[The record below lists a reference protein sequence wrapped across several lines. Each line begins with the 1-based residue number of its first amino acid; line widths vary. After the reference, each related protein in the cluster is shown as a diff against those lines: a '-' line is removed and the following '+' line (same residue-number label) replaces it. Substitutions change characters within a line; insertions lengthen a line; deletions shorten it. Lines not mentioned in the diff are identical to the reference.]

1 LEALEARRT
10 LARSFLESP
19 LNDSFPGQLLD
30 HFGAGVVHSV
40 SVNATIASP
49 DLGVTP
55 DVDYYRFAAAV
66 DGEIVVRLT
75 NQGGDPE
82 SDGAAD
88 IGLRLS
94 QLTLLGVPAGPPI
107 NVATA
112 NGVGTVTIPTTAG
125 TQFFF
130 SVSSLS
136 SGSDANY
143 QLDVQTRDR
152 EDDGGTNNDRL
163 SAATNLGPYPGGAGL
178 TLSGYT
184 ITSPDRDFF
193 QVTIPASPGVQTFIA
208 TATMPVGSGISSGI
222 NGPTNLG
229 LRVRNAAGAI
239 IATSNT
245 TATNVD
251 TVRFEVPASG
261 ASLTYFLEVYSGSLG
276 QVNRY
281 DLTLVTEARE
291 GTISGFAYDDINGDG
306 LRQESEPGRAGV
318 VIELD
323 QGNDGSV
330 ETTITTD
337 ANGFYSFPGQPFG
350 VYSLK
355 QIQPADRRRT
365 WPEAAEN
372 FAYVATLDRDTTLV
386 DHLDFGSQQLGKI
399 TVVKDAVPNDAQDFA
414 FTSSGLGPF
423 SLDDDG
429 SESTSG
435 GGLPSFQLFDL
446 LIPGTYY
453 VTETDIGG
461 WDLTD
466 LVINDPDN
474 GSSFDVTTRVATI
487 DLDVGEE
494 ITVTYTN
501 TKRGSI
507 TVVKN
512 AVPDAPDNFIFTSDI
527 PSNSSF
533 QLDDDADE
541 ALLNSQI
548 FGNLVPG
555 TYTITEGELGGW
567 KLTDLVFVE
576 DKMANSTR
584 DFANGVATIIVDPGE
599 SVTVTFENTKLG
611 SILVTKVSSPDDPQ
625 DFSFTTSGADLS
637 DFSLDDDG
645 GVDSTL
651 LDTKLFSG
659 LLPGSYAI
667 TEIAVAGWDLSS
679 IVIVDPTS
687 NSAIDLPAG
696 SATLNLAAG
705 ENITVTY
712 TNTKRGSITVVKDA
726 IPDNGADFGY
736 TSNIPGNLNFSLDDD
751 GGTDGTLPNSRTFSS
766 LVPTTYTITEAALG
780 GWSLTGLV
788 ITEDKVANST
798 VNLGSGVAT
807 IMLDP
812 GETVTVAYTNTKLAS
827 ITVVKD
833 ALPND
838 SADFTFASSVAGHT
852 SFTLDDDSDPAL
864 SNTRVIGGLLPG
876 SYSITEAAL
885 GGWDLTGL
893 VIVDPDSGSSIDLAA
908 GLATIDVDAG
918 EDITVT
924 YTNRKR
930 GTITVVKDS
939 VPDAPDNF
947 SFTSDIPSNTSFL
960 LDDDS
965 DPALPNSRTFG
976 NLVPGTY
983 TITEEALGGWKLTD
997 LSIIEDKVANS
1008 TKDAINGVATLIVDP
1023 GELVTVTFENTKL
1036 GSILVTK
1043 VSSPDDPQDF
1053 SFTTTGVD
1061 LSDFSLD
1068 DDGGVDSTLLDT
1080 KLFSGLLQGSY
1091 TITEVAVAG
1100 WDLTNIAIVDPT
1112 SNSAIDL
1119 PAGSATLNLA
1129 AGENITVTYTNR
1141 KRGSITVVKDAIPD
1155 NGADFGYTSNIPGN
1169 LNFSLDDDG
1178 GTDGTLPNSRTFSS
1192 LVPTTY
1198 TITEATLGGW
1208 SLTGLVITEDKVA
1221 NSTVNLGSGVATIM
1235 LDPGETVT
1243 VTYTNSKLGSITV
1256 IKDTQPDNGQD
1267 FTFDFAPPASGAPP
1281 AESFLLDDDANPTLL
1296 NTKTY
1301 SNLAPGVYTITEQ
1314 ATAGWTLDSIAIV
1327 NDPTNNSVSDLALR
1341 RATVNVG
1348 VGEDI
1353 TVTFVNVT
1361 TPLVKGV
1368 KFRDDNANGT
1378 RELGEPGL
1386 AGFVI
1391 ELYLD
1396 DDDGS
1401 FEPIDA
1407 IGNVTFSSAGRDML
1421 VATAITDANGAYK
1434 LGVLSDAIAAKR
1446 YFIRERQQSGFR
1458 ETTVPVGFRT
1468 AIYQGGLV
1476 PLPDQDFGNA
1486 SCSLDFDLTTIDP
1499 IMPRNEGILTLQLEG
1514 GGTFTVQRSDG
1525 GMFSA
1530 YDPTNTQTNLFTG
1543 TTLASRSTDTFN
1555 AAARVDIRV
1564 TAADVVMNTDSNPGN
1579 DVTYVVTVTG
1589 APANARL
1596 RYLNAVN
1603 VLTST
1608 SVFLQIRGTLC
1619 GELIA
1624 IRDDA
1629 DATGASDAK
1638 RIAIGSVYGPLNNG
1652 TQPLTFEGLQYK
1664 ATIINPLFGGNPAIA
1679 GIQVFADGGDDIV
1692 RVGSGVA
1699 ARDITL
1705 QQSTIYLGG
1714 GNDFA
1719 RVGGQRSTVFGE
1731 QGDDLVIGGAADDT
1745 IYGGLGND
1753 RLYGSGGPDRIFGDD
1768 GNDLIGGGDGND
1780 SQLFGGAGNDTIS
1793 GGRGNDRITGD
1804 AGFDTAFRDN
1814 FDTAGVT
1821 TCETVNSL
1829 GAISESPFVD
1839 GVLRDLIDAVFDD
1852 LEVSDGDEDPLIF
1865 DTIDELLNSL

>member
-1 LEALEARRT
+1 LEPLEARRT
-10 LARSFLESP
+10 LARSFLETP
-19 LNDSFPGQLLD
+19 LNDAFPGQLLE

-40 SVNATIASP
+40 STNATIASS

-55 DVDYYRFAAAV
+55 DVDYYQFAAAV
-66 DGEIVVRLT
+66 DGDLVVRLT

-82 SDGAAD
+82 LDGPAD

-94 QLTLLGVPAGPPI
+94 RLDSSGNPVAPPI
-107 NVATA
+107 DIASA

-136 SGSDANY
+136 LGDDANY
-143 QLDVQTRDR
+143 QLDIQTRDR

-163 SAATNLGPYPGGAGL
+163 SAATNLGAYPGGAGL
-178 TLSGYT
+178 TSMGYT

-193 QVTIPASPGVQTFIA
+193 RVTIPASSSVQTFIA
-208 TATMPVGSGISSGI
+208 TATMPSGSGASTGA

-229 LRVRNAAGAI
+229 LRVRNTAGAI

-245 TATNVD
+245 TETNVD
-251 TVRFEVPASG
+251 TVRFEVPASS

-281 DLTLVTEARE
+281 DLSLVTEPRV
-291 GTISGFAYDDINGDG
+291 GTISGFAYNDINGDG
-306 LRQESEPGRAGV
+306 FRQESEPGRAGV

-330 ETTITTD
+330 ETTVTTD
-337 ANGFYSFPGQPFG
+337 ANGYYSFLGQSFG

-355 QIQPADRRRT
+355 QIQPPDRRRT
-365 WPEAAEN
+365 WPEADEN
-372 FAYVATLDRDTTLV
+372 FAYVATLDRDTTQI
-386 DHLDFGSQQLGKI
+386 DHLDFGSQQLGEI
-399 TVVKDAVPNDAQDFA
+399 TVVKVAVPDDVQDFA
-414 FTSSGLGPF
+414 FTSTELGAF

-435 GGLPSFQLFDL
+435 GGLPSSQLFDL

-453 VTETDIGG
+453 VTETTVGG
-461 WDLTD
+461 WDLTGLAID
-466 LVINDPDN
+466 DPDN
-474 GSSFDVTTRVATI
+474 GSSFNLATGVATI
-487 DLDVGEE
+487 DVDAGEA

-507 TVVKN
+507 QVIKVANPSDGT
-512 AVPDAPDNFIFTSDI
+512 DFSFTSTI
-527 PSNSSF
+527 PNNTSF
-533 QLDDDADE
+533 QLDDDADG
-541 ALLNSQI
+541 ALPNSRT
-548 FGNLVPG
+548 FASLVPG
-555 TYTITEGELGGW
+555 MYTITEEELGGW
-567 KLTDLVFVE
+567 KLEELAFEESLPINSSIDL
-576 DKMANSTR
+576 DTR
-584 DFANGVATIIVDPGE
+584 VATIVVDPGE
-599 SVTVTFENTKLG
+599 LVRVTFTNTKLG
-611 SILVTKVSSPDDPQ
+611 SIRVTKVSSPDDQQ
-625 DFSFTTSGADLS
+625 DFSFTTTGSDLS

-645 GVDSTL
+645 GADSAL

-659 LLPGSYAI
+659 LSPGDYTI
-667 TEIAVAGWDLSS
+667 TEDPVLGWELQTIELTGDDGDSS
-679 IVIVDPTS
+679 TSTLTGMATITLDP
-687 NSAIDLPAG
+687 
-696 SATLNLAAG
+696 G
-705 ENITVTY
+705 EDITVTF
-712 TNTKRGSITVVKDA
+712 TNRKRGSITVVKDA
-726 IPDNGADFGY
+726 NPDHGADF
-736 TSNIPGNLNFSLDDD
+736 SFASDIPLNASFLLDDD
-751 GGTDGTLPNSRTFSS
+751 SDPVLPNSRTFGN
-766 LVPTTYTITEAALG
+766 LIPGTYTITEAALG
-780 GWSLTGLV
+780 GWSLTDLV
-788 ITEDKVANST
+788 ISEDK
-798 VNLGSGVAT
+798 
-807 IMLDP
+807 
-812 GETVTVAYTNTKLAS
+812 E
-827 ITVVKD
+827 
-833 ALPND
+833 
-838 SADFTFASSVAGHT
+838 
-852 SFTLDDDSDPAL
+852 
-864 SNTRVIGGLLPG
+864 
-876 SYSITEAAL
+876 
-885 GGWDLTGL
+885 
-893 VIVDPDSGSSIDLAA
+893 
-908 GLATIDVDAG
+908 
-918 EDITVT
+918 
-924 YTNRKR
+924 
-930 GTITVVKDS
+930 
-939 VPDAPDNF
+939 
-947 SFTSDIPSNTSFL
+947 
-960 LDDDS
+960 
-965 DPALPNSRTFG
+965 
-976 NLVPGTY
+976 
-983 TITEEALGGWKLTD
+983 
-997 LSIIEDKVANS
+997 
-1008 TKDAINGVATLIVDP
+1008 
-1023 GELVTVTFENTKL
+1023 
-1036 GSILVTK
+1036 
-1043 VSSPDDPQDF
+1043 
-1053 SFTTTGVD
+1053 
-1061 LSDFSLD
+1061 
-1068 DDGGVDSTLLDT
+1068 
-1080 KLFSGLLQGSY
+1080 
-1091 TITEVAVAG
+1091 
-1100 WDLTNIAIVDPT
+1100 
-1112 SNSAIDL
+1112 
-1119 PAGSATLNLA
+1119 
-1129 AGENITVTYTNR
+1129 
-1141 KRGSITVVKDAIPD
+1141 
-1155 NGADFGYTSNIPGN
+1155 
-1169 LNFSLDDDG
+1169 
-1178 GTDGTLPNSRTFSS
+1178 
-1192 LVPTTY
+1192 
-1198 TITEATLGGW
+1198 
-1208 SLTGLVITEDKVA
+1208 A

-1314 ATAGWTLDSIAIV
+1314 ATTGWTLDSISID
-1327 NDPTNNSVSDLALR
+1327 NDPTNNSGSDLALR
-1341 RATVNVG
+1341 RATINVG
-1348 VGEDI
+1348 IGEDI
-1353 TVTFVNVT
+1353 TVTFANVT
-1361 TPLVKGV
+1361 APLVKGV
-1368 KFRDDNANGT
+1368 KFRDDNANGA

-1386 AGFVI
+1386 AGYVI

-1396 DDDGS
+1396 DGDSS
-1401 FEPIDA
+1401 FEPTEL
-1407 IGNVTFSSAGRDML
+1407 IGNLTFAGQDTL
-1421 VATAITDANGAYK
+1421 VGTATTDANGMYK
-1434 LGVLSDAIAAKR
+1434 LGVLSDTVAGR

-1458 ETTVPVGFRT
+1458 ETTSGLRT
-1468 AIYQGGLV
+1468 VNYLGDLL
-1476 PLPDQDFGNA
+1476 PLADQNFGNA
-1486 SCSLDFDLTTIDP
+1486 SCSLDFDLTTVEP
-1499 IMPRNEGILTLQLEG
+1499 ITPDKEGILTLQLEG
-1514 GGTFTVQRSDG
+1514 GGTFTVQRSGG

-1705 QQSTIYLGG
+1705 QQSTIYLGR

-1839 GVLRDLIDAVFDD
+1839 GVLRNLIDAVFDD
-1852 LEVSDGDEDPLIF
+1852 LELSDGDEDPAIA
-1865 DTIDELLNSL
+1865 DTIDELLSTL